1 MCWLAAGD
9 KFSPSQY
16 CICLMEPLKRLRSSS
31 CLSENPHHKYPSS
44 FYLSHQYNVYKIYL
58 NASPLSAPSQA
69 SHTLPPFE
77 RSSVFTSC
85 FLSTPHTSPPPL
97 SLWLSCWKW
106 LSVYFYPLVLSNV
119 SLFHP
124 FFPLFLTSPAL
135 LFSIL
140 FFFSFTFPPCPCEC
154 CIRTFLILSWRR
166 HICMMK
172 RWKIFE
178 ELFIGENCTTCL
190 VALGCVSE
198 SKRVAS
204 PENGYMYFKF
214 LFRMIW
220 ISNL

>member
-1 MCWLAAGD
+1 MLPLCLPHLRPLTPFLLL
-9 KFSPSQY
+9 KEVLFSQ
-16 CICLMEPLKRLRSSS
+16 
-31 CLSENPHHKYPSS
+31 
-44 FYLSHQYNVYKIYL
+44 V
-58 NASPLSAPSQA
+58 
-69 SHTLPPFE
+69 
-77 RSSVFTSC
+77 VF
-85 FLSTPHTSPPPL
+85 SPPPIPPPPSL

-154 CIRTFLILSWRR
+154 CIRTFLILSWR
-166 HICMMK
+166 
-172 RWKIFE
+172 KIFE

-214 LFRMIW
+214 LFRMIY